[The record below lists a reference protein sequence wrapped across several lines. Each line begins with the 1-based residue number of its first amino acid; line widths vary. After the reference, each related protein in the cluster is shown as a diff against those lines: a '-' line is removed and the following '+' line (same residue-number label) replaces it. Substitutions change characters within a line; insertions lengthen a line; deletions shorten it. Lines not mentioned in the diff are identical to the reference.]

1 MPWPSHRSLD
11 GGIDR
16 IPLPGTA
23 GELWL
28 CGKHVTGPDAEAAMA
43 RVGATTIVCLNER
56 HELEDRYPDYVAW
69 LIAHRGDRAVWFPIP
84 DLHAPPVEEVVPF
97 LRELQRRLDAGE
109 RVLMHCGAGIG
120 RAGTMA
126 ACVLM
131 TMDVEPDDALALVA
145 EHRPMAGPEAGAQ
158 RELVDALAASRRMI
172 RGGGGDEE
180 RA

>member
-1 MPWPSHRSLD
+1 MPWPSHRSID

-16 IPLPGTA
+16 IPLPDSP

-56 HELEDRYPDYVAW
+56 TSWRSATRTTW
-69 LIAHRGDRAVWFPIP
+69 RGWWPTAATGRCGSHPRP
-84 DLHAPPVEEVVPF
+84 PRPPVETVVPF
-97 LRELQRRLDAGE
+97 LDDLHRRLDAGE

-126 ACVLM
+126 AGVLM
-131 TMDVEPDDALALVA
+131 TMGVPPRRTG
-145 EHRPMAGPEAGAQ
+145 HRGRAPADGGPEAGTQ
-158 RELVDALAASRRMI
+158 RELIDALAAR
-172 RGGGGDEE
+172 
-180 RA
+180 

>member
-11 GGIDR
+11 GGIDQ
-16 IPLPGTA
+16 IPLPDSP
-23 GELWL
+23 GELWV
-28 CGKHVTGPDAEAAMA
+28 CGKHVTGPDAEAALE

-56 HELEDRYPDYVAW
+56 HELEDRYPDYVEW
-69 LIAHRGDRAVWFPIP
+69 LLTHRDDRAVWFPIP
-84 DLHAPPVEEVVPF
+84 DLHAPPVDVVVPF
-97 LRELQRRLDAGE
+97 LDELRRRLDAGE

-131 TMDVEPDDALALVA
+131 AMDVDPDVALALVA

-158 RELVDALAASRRMI
+158 RELIDALAASLPAARPSTHARKVP
-172 RGGGGDEE
+172 
-180 RA
+180 